1 MKSERKRIEFS
12 LLFQPSGRQIKV
24 TRDETILQG
33 GEKAR
38 VTFETECGGKGK
50 CGKCKVKIIE
60 PAPDIKHI
68 GHTSDINETEKEL
81 LTDDEIKSGIRLA
94 CQTKLTGDVVVQNLC
109 ETKTSTAKIDIKGF
123 ERKVKLDS
131 GIRTILVKCKTP
143 QLGEKASYL
152 DKLTG
157 KRFKREKRNI
167 SLQSLQSIS
176 KNLGRAINEM
186 TVVTFRDEIIDIEAG
201 NTKSKNYG
209 LAVDI
214 GTTTLACYLINLNNG
229 EQVTALAKTNSQA
242 IYGSDV
248 LSRIRYSN
256 KAGGLR
262 ELHRRVKAD
271 INDMIKVACD
281 KGMIKQDN
289 IYKMVLV
296 GNPCMEH
303 LFEGISPVSLGRK
316 PYAPIMRGIVQTK
329 AKHLGIMMNKEGIT
343 LFLPLVSGFIGA
355 DAVAMILAC
364 RMDEDD
370 KNKLAVD
377 IGTNTEI
384 VLSTKRKLMACSA
397 AAGPAFEGAH
407 IKYGVRATDGAID
420 KVRIDNEVKIN
431 VIGNVPAKGICGS
444 GLIDAVAELLR
455 IGVIDQKGRILGR
468 EELPPHISLNLRER
482 VSSTNEGTQ
491 FEIARPD
498 ERYDKKPIYLTQ
510 KDIRE
515 LQLAQGAI
523 AAGIRFL
530 LKESGISM
538 REVSEIFLA
547 GAFGNFIS
555 VKNTIRI
562 GLIPHVSLSKVR
574 FVGNTAGEG
583 ARLALLSERLMKKA
597 ESISEKV
604 QYLELSDR
612 QDFLDLFVESMV
624 FPVIKT

>member
-1 MKSERKRIEFS
+1 MISERKKIEFS
-12 LLFQPSGRQIKV
+12 LLFQPSGKQIKV

-33 GEKAR
+33 EEKAG
-38 VTFETECGGKGK
+38 VPFEAECGGNGR

-60 PAPDIKHI
+60 PAPDIRHI

-81 LTDDEIKSGIRLA
+81 LTDDEIKNGIRLA

-109 ETKTSTAKIDIKGF
+109 ETKTSTAKIDIKGI
-123 ERKVKLDS
+123 ERKIKLDS
-131 GIRTILVKCKTP
+131 GIKKTLVKPKTP

-152 DKLTG
+152 EKLTG
-157 KRFKREKRNI
+157 KRFTRGQHA
-167 SLQSLQSIS
+167 SLQALQSLARNITKATS
-176 KNLGRAINEM
+176 EM

-214 GTTTLACYLINLNNG
+214 GTTTLACYLVNLNDG
-229 EQVTALAKTNSQA
+229 DQVTAVAKTNSQA

-256 KAGGLR
+256 KADGLR
-262 ELHRRVKAD
+262 ELHRRIKTD
-271 INDMIKVACD
+271 INDMIKEVCD
-281 KGMIKQDN
+281 KGMIKHDN

-303 LFEGISPVSLGRK
+303 IFEGINPVSLGKK
-316 PYAPIMRGIVQTK
+316 PYAPIMRGIVQAK
-329 AKHLGIMMNKEGIT
+329 AKHLGITINKEGVVF
-343 LFLPLVSGFIGA
+343 FLPLVSGFIGA
-355 DAVAMILAC
+355 DAVAMTLVC
-364 RMDEDD
+364 RMDESDD
-370 KNKLAVD
+370 NRLAID

-407 IKYGVRATDGAID
+407 IKYGMRATDGAID
-420 KVRIDNEVKIN
+420 KVKIDNEIKIN

-444 GLIDAVAELLR
+444 GLIDAVAELLKTG
-455 IGVIDQKGRILGR
+455 IIDQKGRILGR
-468 EELPPHISLNLRER
+468 EKLPPHLSPGLRER
-482 VSSTNEGTQ
+482 VFSTDEGNQ
-491 FEIARPD
+491 FEIVKPD
-498 ERYDKKPIYLTQ
+498 ESYDGQPIYLTQ

-538 REVSEIFLA
+538 SEVSEVFLA

-555 VKNTIRI
+555 IKNAVRI
-562 GLIPHVSLSKVR
+562 GLIPQVPLNKVR

-604 QYLELSDR
+604 RYVELSDR
-612 QDFLDLFVESMV
+612 KEFLDLFVESMV
-624 FPVIKT
+624 FPDIKA